1 MAVAKTYGTGY
12 GSGTYTPNVSTEFD
26 MIGKVALQLIKEVTA
41 KNPLSVFEQYTVDN
55 GDTIEQAVVKMLQSS
70 AYDPTGANA
79 LTPDRTQK
87 FAVSYFKD
95 WDRETYKTTVDKA
108 ELRKYLIGQL
118 SDTEVASRLVAQ
130 LSESDKNE
138 KFGYLKG
145 LLNYGVTG
153 SVFTDVT
160 YSGGSSNPIDITNGD
175 YKGMLKTIKNTV
187 KAFQFVSSNFNNAGI
202 DQRSEA
208 SDIYIVMPYDLKN
221 ALDVDEL
228 AGVFNLDKAEIKDK
242 IIETD
247 DTSSGHVFVLDRR
260 AVVVATRLFELE
272 NQKNAEALVWNYYL
286 HVDRMYALSEL
297 FNSAYIPYV

>member
-12 GSGTYTPNVSTEFD
+12 TSGTYTPNVSTEFD

-108 ELRKYLIGQL
+108 ELRKYLTGQL
-118 SDTEVASRLVAQ
+118 SSTEVASKLVAQ

-153 SVFTDVT
+153 AIFTDVT
-160 YSGGSSNPIDITNGD
+160 YSNGSSNPIDITNGD

-187 KAFQFVSSNFNNAGI
+187 KAFQFVSTNFNNAGI

-208 SDIYIVMPYDLKN
+208 SDIYIVMPYTLKN

-228 AGVFNLDKAEIKDK
+228 AGVFNLDKAEIRDK

-247 DTSSGHVFVLDRR
+247 DISSGNVFVLDRR
-260 AVVVATRLFELE
+260 AIVVATRLFELE

-297 FNSAYIPYV
+297 FNAAFIPYV